1 MTDDHLT
8 TKQKQVLQDSAT
20 EAPFTGKLLNEK
32 SEGKFQC
39 AACGN
44 QLFESSSK
52 FASGSGWP
60 SFDKSI
66 PGSTKEITDSSLG
79 MKRTEV
85 VCAKCGGHL
94 GHVFNDGPKETTGER
109 FCVNSN
115 SLDFVDTEG
124 NKKSGASD

>member
-1 MTDDHLT
+1 
-8 TKQKQVLQDSAT
+8 
-20 EAPFTGKLLNEK
+20 
-32 SEGKFQC
+32 
-39 AACGN
+39 
-44 QLFESSSK
+44 
-52 FASGSGWP
+52 
-60 SFDKSI
+60 
-66 PGSTKEITDSSLG
+66 